1 MGICLPSCV
10 LSGYVRFSAM
20 DMLGCWLAVLQEGFH
35 ACVLTLPACRASTL
49 AQQAFC
55 SSFQGSRSPDVA
67 RVEISE
73 GACMRFVRS
82 SAALTLT
89 LDHTAKHLLESDVR
103 LFRKYFWNR
112 PLLHEVGTA
121 WPRAATGCWQSFLA
135 VLHE

>member
-1 MGICLPSCV
+1 MVGICLPSCA
-10 LSGYVRFSAM
+10 LSGCVTFSATG
-20 DMLGCWLAVLQEGFH
+20 MLGCWIVALQEGCH
-35 ACVLTLPACRASTL
+35 ARLLTLPARRASTL

-67 RVEISE
+67 RVEISK

-112 PLLHEVGTA
+112 PLLHEVGTSLA
-121 WPRAATGCWQSFLA
+121 QGCHRLLA
-135 VLHE
+135 VIPCCSP